1 MIMSILLQKVVSPM
15 AASLTAGWDKLISMI
30 QKENTKLPSDQP
42 LYDSDLIVIDMFW
55 MTNSQ

>member
-1 MIMSILLQKVVSPM
+1 M

-42 LYDSDLIVIDMFW
+42 LYESDLIVIDMFW
-55 MTNSQ
+55 MTNLQ